1 MLELRPEYMKR
12 NPDRETACTGPV
24 GKTKLSSSR
33 NGMKENEEKG
43 AWYKIRTKLLV

>member
-1 MLELRPEYMKR
+1 MKR
-12 NPDRETACTGPV
+12 NSDREIECTGPV

-43 AWYKIRTKLLV
+43 AWYKLRTKLLA